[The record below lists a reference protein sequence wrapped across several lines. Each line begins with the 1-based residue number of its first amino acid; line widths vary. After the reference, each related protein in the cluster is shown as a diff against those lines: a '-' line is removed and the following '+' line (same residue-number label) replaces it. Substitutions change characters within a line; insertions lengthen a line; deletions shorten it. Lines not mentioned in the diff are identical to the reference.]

1 MKSKTSSKW
10 SGSKIVVCA
19 ILSISLLSSPLVVSA
34 SPMDQLQGTQE
45 DKGQVTLQATSQS
58 AQDQE
63 KAHNASQDQGKGPSG
78 WWQQNAHPIPLT
90 DANQAVDFSFLK
102 PILQDKRVVSL
113 GENFHRV
120 KEYSSVKVA
129 MIKYLH
135 EELGY
140 DVIAFE
146 TGMGDAATVSENVA
160 YLAADEMMG
169 TSIFPVWHSEETL
182 ELFQY
187 IKEQAKGD
195 HPLYLAGY
203 DIQFNSFFVTN
214 IIGAT
219 IAKLDEQQ
227 AKSYMDT
234 DLHAIQDLYEILN
247 KNGMLE
253 QSSNKQAY
261 IKEAKKLINKYVP
274 EYKKSIKFMKD
285 HHKQL
290 SAMYPDNPHM
300 VNIMIRSMYDRI
312 SFLRMITLEDKPSY
326 EFRDQL
332 MFNNLQ
338 YLMNTVYKDKKFIL
352 WAHNDH
358 LSKNT
363 SKGEILE
370 QGKWTTSFNSLGE
383 RLHKQLKDQ
392 LYVVGLFMNQGAS
405 VAITSMTPFKIEPR
419 PAGSLEHKIIQSG
432 YDNTF
437 IDLSAHKQKDALN
450 AWMFEPIYASEDG
463 LTAEVISSNVMRFVP
478 KEQFDGIIVV
488 DQVSAPTPLK
498 EKAESEINN

>member
-1 MKSKTSSKW
+1 VVSENSLGTLKIKRRFLKMMKRDSNIKSSSYSKWKISKTF
-10 SGSKIVVCA
+10 VCA
-19 ILSISLLSSPLVVSA
+19 ILSISLLTSPLVVSA
-34 SPMDQLQGTQE
+34 SGIEDQR
-45 DKGQVTLQATSQS
+45 QATS
-58 AQDQE
+58 E
-63 KAHNASQDQGKGPSG
+63 
-78 WWQQNAHPIPLT
+78 WWQKNAHPIPLT
-90 DANQAVDFSFLK
+90 DANQAIDFSFLK
-102 PILQDKRVVSL
+102 PILQNKRVVSL

-120 KEYSSVKVA
+120 KEYSSVKVS

-146 TGMGDAATVSENVA
+146 SGMGDAAVA
-160 YLAADEMMG
+160 FEDANKLDTDMMMAA
-169 TSIFPVWHSEETL
+169 SIFPIWHSEETL

-187 IKEQAKGD
+187 IQEQAKGD

-203 DIQFNSFFVTN
+203 DMQFNSFYVTKV
-214 IIGAT
+214 IAEA
-219 IAKLDEQQ
+219 IAKLDKQQ
-227 AKSYMDT
+227 AKNYMDT
-234 DLHAIQDLYEILN
+234 DLHAIQDLYDIIN
-247 KNGMLE
+247 KKGTLQ
-253 QSSNKQAY
+253 QSKDKQAY

-290 SAMYPDNPHM
+290 SALYPDNPHM

-326 EFRDQL
+326 EFRDQF

-392 LYVVGLFMNQGAS
+392 LYVVGLFMNQGES
-405 VAITSMTPFKIEPR
+405 VAITSMKPFQIKPR
-419 PAGSLEHKIIQSG
+419 PVGSLEHTIMQSG

-437 IDLSAHKQKDALN
+437 VDLSAHKQKDALN
-450 AWMFEPIYASEDG
+450 AWMFKPMYASEDG

-488 DQVSAPTPLK
+488 NQVSAPTPVK
-498 EKAESEINN
+498 EKATSEK

>member
-1 MKSKTSSKW
+1 MIISNSKWISSK
-10 SGSKIVVCA
+10 IFVCA
-19 ILSISLLSSPLVVSA
+19 ILSISLLTSPLVVSA
-34 SPMDQLQGTQE
+34 SSGDQVKGTQ
-45 DKGQVTLQATSQS
+45 DQSQVPQQASSQATV
-58 AQDQE
+58 DQE
-63 KAHNASQDQGKGPSG
+63 KAPQASQVQGKATSE
-78 WWQQNAHPIPLT
+78 WWQKNAHPIPLNE
-90 DANQAVDFSFLK
+90 ANEEVDFSFLK
-102 PILQDKRVVSL
+102 PILQDKKVVSL

-135 EELGY
+135 EELGF

-146 TGMGDAATVSENVA
+146 SGMADAAVVFENA
-160 YLAADEMMG
+160 NQLDADVMMG
-169 TSIFPVWHSEETL
+169 SSIFPVWHSEETL

-203 DIQFNSFFVTN
+203 DMQFTSFVLTN
-214 IIGAT
+214 IISKT
-219 IAKLDEQQ
+219 LAKLDEQQ

-234 DLHAIQDLYEILN
+234 DIEAIQEFYAILN
-247 KNGMLE
+247 KNGTLAE
-253 QSSNKQAY
+253 SSNKQAY

-290 SAMYPDNPHM
+290 SALYPDNPHM
-300 VNIMIRSMYDRI
+300 INIMIRSMYDRI

-370 QGKWTTSFNSLGE
+370 QGEWTTSFNSLGE
-383 RLHKQLKDQ
+383 RLHEQLQDQ
-392 LYVVGLFMNQGAS
+392 LYVMGLFMNQGES
-405 VAITSMTPFKIEPR
+405 VAITSMIPFKIEPR
-419 PAGSLEHKIIQSG
+419 PAGSLEHTIMQSG
-432 YDNTF
+432 YGNTF
-437 IDLSAHKQKDALN
+437 VDLSAHKQKDAFN

-478 KEQFDGIIVV
+478 KEQYDGIIVV
-488 DQVSAPTPLK
+488 DKVSAPTLLK
-498 EKAESEINN
+498 EKAESKNE

>member
-1 MKSKTSSKW
+1 MMISNSKRISSKI
-10 SGSKIVVCA
+10 IVCS
-19 ILSISLLSSPLVVSA
+19 ILSMSLLSAPLVVSA
-34 SPMDQLQGTQE
+34 SPGDQLQGTQQQR
-45 DKGQVTLQATSQS
+45 QVPQQATQELGK
-58 AQDQE
+58 AQQT
-63 KAHNASQDQGKGPSG
+63 SQDKDKATSE
-78 WWQQNAHPIPLT
+78 WWQKNAHPIPIT
-90 DANQAVDFSFLK
+90 EANEAVDFSFLK
-102 PILQDKRVVSL
+102 PILQDKRFVSL

-146 TGMGDAATVSENVA
+146 SGMADAAVVSENA
-160 YLAADEMMG
+160 TQLDADVMMG
-169 TSIFPVWHSEETL
+169 SSIFPVWHSEETL

-203 DIQFNSFFVTN
+203 DMQFTSYVLTN
-214 IIGAT
+214 IISKT
-219 IAKLDEQQ
+219 IAKVDEQQ

-234 DLHAIQDLYEILN
+234 DLQAIQELYAILN
-247 KNGMLE
+247 KNGALE

-290 SAMYPDNPHM
+290 SALYPDNPHM
-300 VNIMIRSMYDRI
+300 INIMIRSMYDRI

-383 RLHKQLKDQ
+383 RLHNQLQDQ

-419 PAGSLEHKIIQSG
+419 PAGSLEHTMMQSG

-437 IDLSAHKQKDALN
+437 VDLSAHKQKDALN

-488 DQVSAPTPLK
+488 NQVSAPTPLK
-498 EKAESEINN
+498 ENTESDHK

>member
-1 MKSKTSSKW
+1 M
-10 SGSKIVVCA
+10 VCS
-19 ILSISLLSSPLVVSA
+19 ILSVSLLSAPLVVSA
-34 SPMDQLQGTQE
+34 SPRGQLQGTQE
-45 DKGQVTLQATSQS
+45 QRIAKSEANSQAKVN
-58 AQDQE
+58 QE
-63 KAHNASQDQGKGPSG
+63 KAQQKQASQDQGKASSE
-78 WWQQNAHPIPLT
+78 WWQKNAHPIPLT
-90 DANQAVDFSFLK
+90 DENQTVDFSFLK

-146 TGMGDAATVSENVA
+146 SGMADAAIVFENA
-160 YLAADEMMG
+160 NQLDADVMMG
-169 TSIFPVWHSEETL
+169 SSIFPVWHSEETL

-187 IKEQAKGD
+187 IKEQAKGER
-195 HPLYLAGY
+195 PLYLAGY
-203 DIQFNSFFVTN
+203 DMQFTSNVLPIVISKTL
-214 IIGAT
+214 
-219 IAKLDEQQ
+219 AKLDEQQ
-227 AKSYMDT
+227 AKSYKDT
-234 DLHAIQDLYEILN
+234 DLKAMQELY
-247 KNGMLE
+247 GMLNIKGTLAK
-253 QSSNKQAY
+253 SSNKQAY
-261 IKEAKKLINKYVP
+261 IKEAKKIINKYVP

-290 SAMYPDNPHM
+290 SAMYPDNSHM
-300 VNIMIRSMYDRI
+300 INTMIRSMYDRI
-312 SFLRMITLEDKPSY
+312 SFLRMITLEDKASY
-326 EFRDQL
+326 QFRDQF

-363 SKGEILE
+363 TKGEILE

-419 PAGSLEHKIIQSG
+419 PAGSLEHTIMQSG
-432 YDNTF
+432 YENTF
-437 IDLSAHKQKDALN
+437 VDLSAHKQKDAFN

-463 LTAEVISSNVMRFVP
+463 LTAEVIRSNVMRFVP

-488 DQVSAPTPLK
+488 DKVSAPSSLK
-498 EKAESEINN
+498 EKAESDHK

>member
-1 MKSKTSSKW
+1 MIFSNSKWISSKI
-10 SGSKIVVCA
+10 IVCS

-34 SPMDQLQGTQE
+34 SPRDQLQGAQ
-45 DKGQVTLQATSQS
+45 DQNQVTQQATSQATQELGK
-58 AQDQE
+58 AQQT
-63 KAHNASQDQGKGPSG
+63 SQDKDKASSE
-78 WWQQNAHPIPLT
+78 WWQKNAHPIPIT
-90 DANQAVDFSFLK
+90 EANEAVDFSFLK

-146 TGMGDAATVSENVA
+146 SGMADAAVVSENA
-160 YLAADEMMG
+160 TQLDADVMMG
-169 TSIFPVWHSEETL
+169 SSIFPVWHSEETL

-203 DIQFNSFFVTN
+203 DMQFTSYVLTN
-214 IIGAT
+214 IISKT
-219 IAKLDEQQ
+219 IAKVDEQQ

-234 DLHAIQDLYEILN
+234 DLQAIQELYAILN
-247 KNGMLE
+247 KNGALE

-290 SAMYPDNPHM
+290 SALYPDNPHM
-300 VNIMIRSMYDRI
+300 INIMIRSMYDRI

-383 RLHKQLKDQ
+383 RLHNQLQDQ

-419 PAGSLEHKIIQSG
+419 PTGSLEHTMMQSG

-437 IDLSAHKQKDALN
+437 VDLSAHKQKDALN

-488 DQVSAPTPLK
+488 NQVSAPTPLK
-498 EKAESEINN
+498 ENAESDHK

>member
-1 MKSKTSSKW
+1 MVSNSKWISSKI
-10 SGSKIVVCA
+10 IVCS

-34 SPMDQLQGTQE
+34 SPRDQLQEAQ
-45 DKGQVTLQATSQS
+45 DQNQVTQQATSQ
-58 AQDQE
+58 ATQE
-63 KAHNASQDQGKGPSG
+63 LGKEQQTSQDKDKVSSE
-78 WWQQNAHPIPLT
+78 WWQKNAHPIPIT
-90 DANQAVDFSFLK
+90 EANEAVDFSFLK

-146 TGMGDAATVSENVA
+146 SGMADAAVVSENA
-160 YLAADEMMG
+160 TQLDADVMMG
-169 TSIFPVWHSEETL
+169 SSIFPVWHSEETL

-203 DIQFNSFFVTN
+203 DMQFTSYVLTN
-214 IIGAT
+214 IISKT
-219 IAKLDEQQ
+219 IAKVDEQQ
-227 AKSYMDT
+227 AKSYINT
-234 DLHAIQDLYEILN
+234 DLQAIQELYAILN
-247 KNGMLE
+247 KNGALE

-290 SAMYPDNPHM
+290 SALYPDNPHM
-300 VNIMIRSMYDRI
+300 INIMIRSMYDRI

-383 RLHKQLKDQ
+383 RLHNQLQDQ

-419 PAGSLEHKIIQSG
+419 PAGSLEHTIMQSG

-437 IDLSAHKQKDALN
+437 VDLSAHKQKDALN

-488 DQVSAPTPLK
+488 NQVSAPTLLK
-498 EKAESEINN
+498 ENAESDHK